1 MRYFLKICLKI
12 KLDIINLILNII
24 GHTQN
29 KYEFLTFYVH
39 LLNIVIL
46 TSFDNI
52 VFVHIYSS
60 NHNM

>member
-1 MRYFLKICLKI
+1 MFSSGQTEAEKVIIEAFRFLKE
-12 KLDIINLILNII
+12 IISPGTI
-24 GHTQN
+24 
-29 KYEFLTFYVH
+29 
-39 LLNIVIL
+39 IVIL